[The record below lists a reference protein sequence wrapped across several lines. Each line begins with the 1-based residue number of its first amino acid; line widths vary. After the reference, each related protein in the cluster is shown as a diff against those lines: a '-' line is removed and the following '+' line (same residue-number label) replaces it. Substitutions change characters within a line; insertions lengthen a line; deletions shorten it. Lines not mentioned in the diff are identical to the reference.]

1 MGHNYT
7 KYSKNLENR
16 DKRKQHNPIDEAA
29 PVEVTEEIV
38 TEPEK
43 IMGVVT
49 ECVKLN
55 VRAAADTNA
64 DILCEI
70 LLGSEVVIDET
81 ESTDDFYKVC
91 TETGVEGF
99 CMKRY
104 INTN

>member
-7 KYSKNLENR
+7 KYSKNSENR
-16 DKRKQHNPIDEAA
+16 GKREMTNPIDEVT
-29 PVEVTEEIV
+29 PTEVAEEVI
-38 TEPEK
+38 PK
-43 IMGVVT
+43 IGVVT
-49 ECVKLN
+49 DCVKLN
-55 VRAAADTNA
+55 VREEADPTA